1 MAAEEMETTVESG
14 SGEVVGRPGGKQT
27 APPRGTATA
36 RKNALDL
43 FNERVRLSGPKTAVR
58 WREGG
63 VWREATWSDWDR
75 ASREIAAGLRSLG
88 IARGD
93 RACLLGNSR
102 PEWVYS
108 DVGILMAGAVVV
120 PIYQSNLPHECEYIV
135 NDAGAKVVFAE
146 DPIQVEK
153 LVAERQKLGRVTH
166 VVTFDAVSRLPKPDV
181 KGRVE
186 VKLDDV
192 LPEEARGWVLSLSSL
207 RERGRAWLAEG
218 DRRAELER
226 SWADIDPESPFTFV
240 YTSGTTGPPK
250 GVVLLHRN
258 LVWECDAVRS
268 VFPLDE
274 NDEQLMFLP
283 LAHIFARVLEWY
295 SILKGCRSAFAE
307 SVAKVRDNLAE
318 VRPTFLC
325 AVPRVLEKM
334 YLAIL
339 GNRNASPPT
348 KQRIFDWALSVGREY
363 SRNEQQRRHQP
374 VALQIKHA
382 LAQRLVFHKIQAL
395 LGGRMRFIVSGGAPL
410 SKEIAEFFHAAGVLI
425 LEGWGLTETLAGT
438 AVNRL
443 DKYAFGT
450 VGAPIPGVE
459 IRIADDGEILVRG
472 GSVMKEYFNR
482 PEATREVIDAEG
494 WFHTGDIG
502 QMVDGLLQITDRKKD
517 IIVNAG
523 GKNIAPQNLENAL
536 KATPYISQ
544 VMVHGDKKPY
554 LVALI
559 TLNEEN
565 VAAWAREHH
574 VSFSSPAELAKTDQV
589 RRLIAR
595 AIDELNAHQ
604 PSYSSIKKFALLPA
618 DFSQESG
625 ELTPTLKVKRKF
637 TYEKYKDLIEG
648 LYASPGGG
656 AGHE

>member
-1 MAAEEMETTVESG
+1 MAAEEMETT
-14 SGEVVGRPGGKQT
+14 GE
-27 APPRGTATA
+27 TATETGTGRQTIRQVPL
-36 RKNALDL
+36 RKESVRRSAVDL
-43 FNERVRLSGPKTAVR
+43 FNERVRLSGPKTALR

-63 VWREATWSDWDR
+63 VWREATFSDWDR
-75 ASREIAAGLRSLG
+75 AAREIAAGLRALG
-88 IARGD
+88 VGRGD
-93 RACLLGNSR
+93 RVCLLANTR
-102 PEWVYS
+102 PEWVYT
-108 DVGILMAGAVVV
+108 DVGILMAGAVTV

-146 DPIQVEK
+146 DPVQVEK
-153 LVAERQKLGRVTH
+153 LVAQRDKLGRVTQ
-166 VVTFDAVSRLPKPDV
+166 VVYFDGVSRLPKPDA

-186 VKLDDV
+186 VTLESV
-192 LPEEARGWVLSLSSL
+192 VPEAARGWLLSLTAL
-207 RERGRAWLAEG
+207 RERGRAWLAEAE
-218 DRRAELER
+218 RKAELER
-226 SWADIDPESPFTFV
+226 SWADIDPESPFTIV

-258 LVWECDAVRS
+258 LTWECDAIRAVL
-268 VFPLDE
+268 PLDE
-274 NDEQLMFLP
+274 NDEALAFLP
-283 LAHIFARVLEWY
+283 LAHIFARLLEWY
-295 SILKGCRSAFAE
+295 SILKGCRTAFAE

-318 VRPTFLC
+318 VRPTFMC

-339 GNRNASPPT
+339 GNRSSSPPT
-348 KQRIFDWALSVGREY
+348 KQKIFDWAFAVGREH
-363 SRNEQQRRHQP
+363 SHRAQRREHQP
-374 VALQIKHA
+374 LALQLKYA
-382 LAQRLVFHKIQAL
+382 LANRLVFHKIQAL
-395 LGGRMRFIVSGGAPL
+395 LGGRMRFIISGGAPL

-450 VGAPIPGVE
+450 VGAPIPGIE
-459 IRIADDGEILVRG
+459 IKIADDGEILVRG
-472 GSVMKEYFNR
+472 GSVMKEYYNR
-482 PEATREVIDAEG
+482 PEATREVIDSEG

-544 VMVHGDKKPY
+544 VMVYGDKKPY

-565 VAAWAREHH
+565 VTAWAREHN
-574 VSFSSPAELAKTDQV
+574 VPFSSLAELAKAEPV
-589 RRLIAR
+589 RRLVAR
-595 AIDELNAHQ
+595 AVDELNACQ
-604 PSYSSIKKFALLPA
+604 PSYSSIKKFVILPS

-648 LYASPGGG
+648 LYATPGGG
-656 AGHE
+656 GGSA